1 MHHFAFLKA
10 DTCYSNTIIQKYIHL
25 STLFAF
31 CRMENVRR
39 KAFECDTC
47 KKQYSRFKP
56 ASNFILLIGP
66 RRSSVVVLIFHV
78 LVFKSFCAVCT
89 LCVFHILVKF
99 G

>member
-1 MHHFAFLKA
+1 M
-10 DTCYSNTIIQKYIHL
+10 
-25 STLFAF
+25 
-31 CRMENVRR
+31 R

-47 KKQYSRFKP
+47 KKQYTRFTDRSK
-56 ASNFILLIGP
+56 AILLWWF
-66 RRSSVVVLIFHV
+66 LMFYV